1 MKKILVV
8 GSLNMDC
15 MIEADHMPKPGETV
29 LGKSVTLIPGG
40 KGANQAYGVGKLGGK
55 VGMIGAVGND
65 AYGRRLKENLERVG
79 VDTSSVEVINGG
91 TTGQAFITVDDE
103 GENSIVVI
111 QGTNREVTRE
121 KIYKNV
127 SRIQESDIA
136 IMQLEIPVDTVQYV
150 KELANQMGKLV
161 IIDPAPAQA
170 GLPDSFWKGVDFIKP
185 NESEL
190 EILTGESM
198 KTAEDIR
205 RGARKML
212 EKGVQGVIVTLG
224 EEGCLLVTKE
234 REIFFETSKVR
245 ALDTTAAGDSFT
257 AAFAVALSEGKDCT
271 DAIRFGQKASA
282 VTVTRKGAQ
291 TSMPDRNEVTEH

>member
-1 MKKILVV
+1 
-8 GSLNMDC
+8 
-15 MIEADHMPKPGETV
+15 
-29 LGKSVTLIPGG
+29 
-40 KGANQAYGVGKLGGK
+40 
-55 VGMIGAVGND
+55 
-65 AYGRRLKENLERVG
+65 
-79 VDTSSVEVINGG
+79 
-91 TTGQAFITVDDE
+91 
-103 GENSIVVI
+103 
-111 QGTNREVTRE
+111 
-121 KIYKNV
+121 
-127 SRIQESDIA
+127 
-136 IMQLEIPVDTVQYV
+136 
-150 KELANQMGKLV
+150 MGKLV